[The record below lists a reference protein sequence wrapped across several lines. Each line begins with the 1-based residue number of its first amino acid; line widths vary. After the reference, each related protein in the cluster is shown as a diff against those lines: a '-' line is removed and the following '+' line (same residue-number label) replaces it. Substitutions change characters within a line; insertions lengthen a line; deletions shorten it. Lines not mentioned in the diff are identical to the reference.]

1 MPMSAFC
8 RPTEARPAWMRGFTL
23 MEMIVVL
30 ALSALVIGL
39 AAPRLQ
45 ATLDAVTRSGERE
58 QVIRQIERLPLRA
71 RAQGRS
77 IVWDPAQPHGA
88 RLDAGVLPDLPDGWS
103 VIALEPVR
111 VEADGL
117 CRESRVRVRGP
128 DSQFDASVTS
138 PFCDVRTEP

>member
-1 MPMSAFC
+1 
-8 RPTEARPAWMRGFTL
+8 MRGFTL
-23 MEMIVVL
+23 MEMIIVL

-77 IVWDPAQPHGA
+77 IVRDPAQPPGA
-88 RLDAGVLPDLPDGWS
+88 RLDADVLPDLPEGWS
-103 VIALEPVR
+103 VIALQPIQ

-128 DSQFDASVTS
+128 HYQFDASLAS
-138 PFCDVRTEP
+138 PFCDVQIQP